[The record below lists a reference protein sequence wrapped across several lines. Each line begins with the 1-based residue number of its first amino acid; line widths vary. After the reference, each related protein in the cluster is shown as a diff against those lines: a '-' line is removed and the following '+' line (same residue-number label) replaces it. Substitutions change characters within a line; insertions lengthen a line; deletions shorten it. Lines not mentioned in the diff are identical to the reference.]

1 MMTKSY
7 QAIACSLH
15 DAYEIAIMH
24 KKHLNIKWLDD
35 KGESHTDK
43 VLPKDILVK
52 NREEFLVA
60 RTYDSAQDNKLLCL
74 RLDKITLLD
83 LQ

>member
-1 MMTKSY
+1 MTNPYKP
-7 QAIACSLH
+7 IACSLH
-15 DAYEIAIMH
+15 DEYEIAIMH

-43 VLPKDILVK
+43 VFPKDILLK

-60 RTYDSAQDNKLLCL
+60 RTHDRAQDNKELCI